1 MYGGGVDRDVPDHL
15 DTEMLTIP
23 SHERESFLDLM
34 HPILTARA
42 VLVLEKDTL
51 FNEIIHT
58 SFFQSNKDHF
68 LVITVTFCSTI
79 SRLSVG
85 QRLPGFRH
93 EEVPQDAQRAEPAAM
108 LLHR

>member
-15 DTEMLTIP
+15 DTDVLTIP
-23 SHERESFLDLM
+23 SHDRESYLEKM
-34 HPILTARA
+34 HPILTAKA

-58 SFFQSNKDHF
+58 SFFQSYKDHF
-68 LVITVTFCSTI
+68 LVITVTFPSTI
-79 SRLSVG
+79 SLQHVGKRLS
-85 QRLPGFRH
+85 RFCH
-93 EEVPQDAQRAEPAAM
+93 EEIPQDGQRAEPDTL

>member
-15 DTEMLTIP
+15 DTEVLTIT
-23 SHERESFLDLM
+23 SHDRETYLEKM

-51 FNEIIHT
+51 FNEIIHS
-58 SFFQSNKDHF
+58 SFFQSYKDHF
-68 LVITVTFCSTI
+68 LVITVTFSSTI
-79 SRLSVG
+79 SQLSVG
-85 QRLPGFRH
+85 QRLPGFCH
-93 EEVPQDAQRAEPAAM
+93 EEVPQDGQRAEPAAM

>member
-1 MYGGGVDRDVPDHL
+1 MYGGGVDRDVPEHL
-15 DTEMLTIP
+15 DTEVLTIP
-23 SHERESFLDLM
+23 SHDRESYIEKM

-58 SFFQSNKDHF
+58 PFFQTYKDHF
-68 LVITVTFCSTI
+68 LVITVTFSSTI
-79 SRLSVG
+79 SHLVG
-85 QRLPGFRH
+85 ERLPRLRN
-93 EEVPQDAQRAEPAAM
+93 EEVPQDGQRAEPTTL

>member
-15 DTEMLTIP
+15 DTEVLAIP
-23 SHERESFLDLM
+23 SHDRDSYLEKM

-58 SFFQSNKDHF
+58 SFFQSYKDHF
-68 LVITVTFCSTI
+68 LVITVTFYATI
-79 SRLSVG
+79 SRLPVG
-85 QRLPGFRH
+85 KRLSRFRH
-93 EEVPQDAQRAEPAAM
+93 EEVPQDGQ
-108 LLHR
+108 